1 MQNEC
6 AFRGMFWKS
15 ASTLLSSEDMRKKK
29 LGRVPPVYPCDI
41 SECVPESCSCIS
53 LVDGGERLS
62 SVIFTVQLLRR

>member
-1 MQNEC
+1 
-6 AFRGMFWKS
+6 
-15 ASTLLSSEDMRKKK
+15 MRKKK

-62 SVIFTVQLLRR
+62 SVIFTVQFLRR